1 MRAVIYKRVSTAIQV
16 SDGVS
21 LEHQEEKL
29 KAYCVV
35 QGWELVCV
43 YEDAGMS
50 GKETASRIAYQQM
63 MKDAAENKFDC
74 IVVYKLDRLTRSVKD
89 FHELIEKLDIYKV
102 NIVSVTQNLDTSTA
116 VGRLL
121 RNILVDFANFEREMI
136 LERTMD
142 VKYSLAEKGQWLGGK
157 APFGYK
163 VVNKKLVLVE
173 DQAKVVKEIFEL
185 YLKGNSIMQIA
196 KKLMGGYKY
205 KIAFI
210 LNNPVYTGYLGY
222 SRTCQNKKGQK
233 QRKPSDKWIMAQGEH
248 EAIISLDDWNQVQ
261 SMRKSNYRNPG
272 SRTKAQ
278 IFENLC
284 WCECG
289 ERIYYY
295 SNPNPKY
302 CYYICNDRNRINNGC
317 QISIRE
323 DRLEKYIIDRF
334 IEISKDKLYWSSLE
348 KQINRGNV
356 TDHKKEI
363 KRLESDL
370 NVTTKAI
377 SNLIYQMS
385 SEGAKEI
392 AYLIAPEIKKLETK
406 KKEIAELIQEK
417 QSESFNRVT
426 VVNMKNQITNL
437 VRYWNNAD
445 KGEKRE
451 LITVVLERITIH
463 RNSIDI
469 KFVDPNIPV
478 LLIEFS

>member
-35 QGWELVCV
+35 QGWDLVYV
-43 YEDAGMS
+43 YEDAGLS
-50 GKETASRIAYQQM
+50 GKETTSRLAYQQM

-173 DQAKVVKEIFEL
+173 EQAKVVKEIFEL

-233 QRKPSDKWIMAQGEH
+233 QRKPSDQWIMAQGEH
-248 EAIISLDDWNQVQ
+248 EAIITLEDWKQVQ

-295 SNPNPKY
+295 SNKNPKY

-317 QISIRE
+317 RVSMRE
-323 DRLEKYIIDRF
+323 DKLEKYIIGKF
-334 IEISKDKLYWSSLE
+334 IDIASSKTYWNDLE
-348 KQINRGNV
+348 KQINKGNI

-363 KRLESDL
+363 KRLESEL
-370 NVTTKAI
+370 NTTTKAM

-392 AYLIAPEIKKLETK
+392 AHLIAPEIKKLESRK
-406 KKEIAELIQEK
+406 KDLVEMIELK
-417 QSESFNRVT
+417 QVECINQVSVKDI
-426 VVNMKNQITNL
+426 KNHITNL
-437 VRYWNNAD
+437 IKYWANAD
-445 KGEKRE
+445 KSEKRE
-451 LITVVLERITIH
+451 AITIVLDRITIG
-463 RNSIDI
+463 RENI
-469 KFVDPNIPV
+469 KVKFMDPNIPE